1 MDDGDRA
8 GSSVSGIGDFNG
20 DGFDDFLIGA
30 PYADAGFGHG
40 DGKAYLVLGGTDPSG
55 TRALGD
61 LDGSDGVPFFAVA
74 AGDRAGQ
81 GVGAAGD
88 INGDGFADAVIT
100 APRAGYD
107 GNTNVGATYVVFG
120 HTTATGNGTFD
131 LSDLSGSDGFVV
143 KGVGANDYSGIAVSG
158 GGDFN
163 GDGFD
168 DLLIGADPAPNLTFY
183 GATYVVFGGS
193 GVGASGLIELSDL
206 DGSNGF
212 TINGTAE
219 EGRFGASVDRAG
231 DVNGDGYED
240 FIIGDSGFDLSH
252 RSNEGQAVVFGGPA
266 LGEGGTVDLGGLDGS
281 NGFSFGPYGG
291 YFPSAQLGY
300 RVSAA
305 GDVNAD
311 GFADVIVGSLTG
323 VGNSYVVFG
332 ASDVGAGGQFD
343 LLTLNGSNGFRLD
356 GAIDGDFTATVS
368 GVGDVNGDGIDD
380 IAVGAAHA
388 SGGGEESGKLY
399 VVHGA
404 TDIGQSGNVDGFQI
418 LVAPKPI
425 CLLTPGSR

>member
-219 EGRFGASVDRAG
+219 EA
-231 DVNGDGYED
+231 
-240 FIIGDSGFDLSH
+240 
-252 RSNEGQAVVFGGPA
+252 
-266 LGEGGTVDLGGLDGS
+266 DLGLPSIVPAMSTGTDTKTSSLAIRVSISPIARMRGRPSCSADQ
-281 NGFSFGPYGG
+281 
-291 YFPSAQLGY
+291 PSAKGVPLTSV
-300 RVSAA
+300 VSMAA
-305 GDVNAD
+305 
-311 GFADVIVGSLTG
+311 T
-323 VGNSYVVFG
+323 
-332 ASDVGAGGQFD
+332 ASRSGRMAATFPAP
-343 LLTLNGSNGFRLD
+343 SW
-356 GAIDGDFTATVS
+356 AIA
-368 GVGDVNGDGIDD
+368 
-380 IAVGAAHA
+380 
-388 SGGGEESGKLY
+388 
-399 VVHGA
+399 
-404 TDIGQSGNVDGFQI
+404 
-418 LVAPKPI
+418 
-425 CLLTPGSR
+425 